1 MSNISEE
8 SRLIIASNLTIATM
22 LRDMYVQQIN
32 EKPIK
37 GSDEYILDKFKAIFS
52 LLPGGGKGA

>member
-37 GSDEYILDKFKAIFS
+37 SSDEYILDKFKEILS
-52 LLPGGGKGA
+52 SLPGG